1 MGTGEVSHARGV
13 VGTGEVSHAR
23 GVWGQ
28 VR

>member
-23 GVWGQ
+23 GLWGQ